1 MSSGSEGIPGVPE
14 FEQNFNRF
22 SRLCKVYGVPNTHTH
37 THTNHR
43 ICDFSVYAIH
53 AIRPSKV
60 FIASTRLTRTGRRFL
75 TAILLNA
82 DVTKRQRYRPRL
94 LARAVA

>member
-37 THTNHR
+37 THKPQNM
-43 ICDFSVYAIH
+43 
-53 AIRPSKV
+53 
-60 FIASTRLTRTGRRFL
+60 
-75 TAILLNA
+75 
-82 DVTKRQRYRPRL
+82 RL
-94 LARAVA
+94 LGLCDSRDAAVEGVHRFHKADPNWAKIFNGNIA